1 MLIVSGLKW
10 QVFQR
15 MVGNAKDVED
25 ARIVTAKLLG
35 LVRAVGGITTIQ
47 FVTHVI
53 NKGTRFVFYRSQV
66 NIKSR
71 IYIEEQNFVYLLLST

>member
-25 ARIVTAKLLG
+25 ARIVTAKHLA
-35 LVRAVGGITTIQ
+35 LVRVVGGITIIQ

-53 NKGTRFVFYRSQV
+53 NNGTRFVC
-66 NIKSR
+66 
-71 IYIEEQNFVYLLLST
+71 

>member
-25 ARIVTAKLLG
+25 ARTVTAKLLG
-35 LVRAVGGITTIQ
+35 LVRVVGGITIIQ

-53 NKGTRFVFYRSQV
+53 NNGTRLVFYHSHV

-71 IYIEEQNFVYLLLST
+71 IYIEEHNFVNLLLST